1 MIGDNNNYQPE
12 DDFDNEE
19 FDDECDE
26 DVCPYFQLLIGGVMA
41 DKPFGIVWSEDN
53 IKDFLKQ
60 KGYKVITRYSKEKDR
75 EYTIAIEPD
84 SEYLPDN
91 GEYSNIR
98 DVFSNEVQKLL
109 TKWLLTL

>member
-1 MIGDNNNYQPE
+1 MIGDENNYQSF
-12 DDFDNEE
+12 DDEE
-19 FDDECDE
+19 FDDCDE
-26 DVCPYFQLLIGGVMA
+26 DVCPYFQLLIGGIMS

-53 IKDFLKQ
+53 IKDFLRQ
-60 KGYKVITRYSKEKDR
+60 KGYKIITRYSKEKDR